1 VHTELEKDP
10 TMLQWFWELKITHKA
25 INKWDRRQIQ

>member
-10 TMLQWFWELKITHKA
+10 ITLQSFLELKITHKA